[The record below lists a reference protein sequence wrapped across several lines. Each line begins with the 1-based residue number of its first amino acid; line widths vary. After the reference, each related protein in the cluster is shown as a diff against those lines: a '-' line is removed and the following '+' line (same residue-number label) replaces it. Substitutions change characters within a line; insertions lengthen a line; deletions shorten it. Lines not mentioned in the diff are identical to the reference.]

1 MNRQQQSRKS
11 VKDGKYDVCVKQE
24 NDDGTCLRS
33 RTTSLN
39 MMNSALSQN
48 YVKLDKWII
57 KPLGDGVCVE
67 GHRRLPN
74 F

>member
-1 MNRQQQSRKS
+1 MNRQQQSRKF
-11 VKDGKYDVCVKQE
+11 VEDGKYDVCVKQE
-24 NDDGTCLRS
+24 NDDGTCLQ
-33 RTTSLN
+33 
-39 MMNSALSQN
+39 SQN

>member
-24 NDDGTCLRS
+24 NDDGTCLQS